1 MNKLLRTFGN
11 RLREVREEQGMSQE
25 VLSKEAGYDRTYVGK
40 VERGES
46 SPSLKTIQE
55 FADIL
60 DVEAWRLLKETEDRD
75 E

>member
-1 MNKLLRTFGN
+1 
-11 RLREVREEQGMSQE
+11 MSQE

-60 DVEAWRLLKETEDRD
+60 DVEAWRLLKETDDRD